1 MCSDNCRLLSLRILQ
16 ELMTSPV
23 VMGADPGAAPLT
35 LISHNGQDT
44 GQLFNKNARFWGRHG
59 WCVRR
64 GFGKHEWITRMINN
78 SSHHSTPW
86 EITRRM
92 LERES
97 GADVGVP
104 APQLQSTMS
113 CAPCVTVVHSYAL
126 PLHRGLGKIHAV
138 TLRRRAV
145 ARLNRLVC
153 NLTPGR
159 AFAIALPTES
169 LFKKERDES
178 NAPDSV
184 TPLQK
189 RTQLSLRLRVPRF
202 GSA

>member
-1 MCSDNCRLLSLRILQ
+1 
-16 ELMTSPV
+16 
-23 VMGADPGAAPLT
+23 MGVAAP
-35 LISHNGQDT
+35 SAS
-44 GQLFNKNARFWGRHG
+44 AR
-59 WCVRR
+59 VELARR
-64 GFGKHEWITRMINN
+64 A
-78 SSHHSTPW
+78 SPW
-86 EITRRM
+86 FIHV
-92 LERES
+92 LYLC
-97 GADVGVP
+97 AGV
-104 APQLQSTMS
+104 
-113 CAPCVTVVHSYAL
+113 
-126 PLHRGLGKIHAV
+126 LGKIHAV

-145 ARLNRLVC
+145 ARLNRLDC

-178 NAPDSV
+178 GAPDSV